1 MLQNGVSGYRKI
13 TLHQADIL
21 HHAGVL
27 SGAARTS
34 KDRHFLSDE
43 RTFTDRS
50 AKVLL
55 IFKKLGCFHYY
66 CPLSLLSVCTY

>member
-1 MLQNGVSGYRKI
+1 MLQNDVSGYRKI
-13 TLHQADIL
+13 TLDQADIL

-50 AKVLL
+50 VKVAISCICYKMALAVTV
-55 IFKKLGCFHYY
+55 K
-66 CPLSLLSVCTY
+66 